1 MDSEAFAPDLSALLQ
16 PAAVQAPCGPSV
28 RYEPAFV
35 ALRQSREEDDPSL
48 PMGEWERPLKKADWR
63 AVARDAS
70 ALLVRSKDLQLAAW
84 LCDAWVRL
92 HQVQGLRAG
101 TELLAG
107 LVAQYWD
114 GLHPLIED
122 GDTDART
129 APFVWLNE
137 NLPVALRL
145 QVPLVFIADRKPGY
159 LNLADW
165 ERVVMPPP
173 SREARGQEAEL
184 TREDLIQ
191 MVDPRGVRWLTQ
203 LQREIAQALEHWD
216 ALAKAL
222 DEKLAIDAPSLGKV
236 ADTLRRMDRACTSL
250 LDGRGAAAPAPPP
263 APDDFQPPAYLAEPE
278 PGTPHPHEEPAMSAD
293 SVSAPAAPGAAIGP
307 IRTRDD
313 AYRMLEAAA
322 TFLQRTEPHSPTPYL
337 VKRAVAWGQLSLPD
351 LMEEVLREEGDLG
364 RFFSMLGVNLPRD

>member
-1 MDSEAFAPDLSALLQ
+1 LLA
-16 PAAVQAPCGPSV
+16 PAATQPPCGPSV
-28 RYEPAFV
+28 RYDPAYV

-63 AVARDAS
+63 GVARDAA

-101 TELLAG
+101 TDLLAG
-107 LVAQYWD
+107 LAEQHWE
-114 GLHPLIED
+114 GLHPVIED

-137 NLPVALRL
+137 NLPTTLRL
-145 QVPLVFIADRKPGY
+145 QVPLVFVADRKPGY

-173 SREARGQEAEL
+173 SREARGQESEF
-184 TREDLIQ
+184 TRDDLVAL
-191 MVDPRGVRWLTQ
+191 VDARGVRWLSQ
-203 LQREIAQALEHWD
+203 LQGEIDVALERWD
-216 ALAKAL
+216 ALAKSL
-222 DEKLAIDAPSLGKV
+222 DERLAMDAPSLGKV
-236 ADTLRRMDRACTSL
+236 ADTLRRMGRACTSL
-250 LDGRGAAAPAPPP
+250 LDGRGPAAAAVAEPQPP
-263 APDDFQPPAYLAEPE
+263 AFEPPAYLDEPE
-278 PGTPHPHEEPAMSAD
+278 PAGHDMHEEPAMSAD
-293 SVSAPAAPGAAIGP
+293 SVSASPAAAVAGP
-307 IRTRDD
+307 IRNRDD